1 MATGLAGTAKF
12 RLEAEEAACKCPTV
26 TADLLLSLTNWR
38 AKSKYDRLEL
48 TSGSS
53 LSGSREGTSH
63 GAY

>member
-1 MATGLAGTAKF
+1 VATGLGGTANV
-12 RLEAEEAACKCPTV
+12 RLEAEEAVCKCPTATV
-26 TADLLLSLTNWR
+26 YLLFSLTNLW

-53 LSGSREGTSH
+53 MSGSREGTSH